1 MDVTAHLKAVPSVW
15 RIGKMNETEFLT
27 RASAI
32 MDAVESQVDDWFEN
46 LDIDVEASRQGTSV
60 LNLKFGNGRQV
71 VINTQTPLREMWLAA
86 RRGGFHYRFDG
97 QTWKDTRGGPDLDV
111 ALSEV
116 CSEETGKTLRVNI

>member
-1 MDVTAHLKAVPSVW
+1 
-15 RIGKMNETEFLT
+15 MNETEFLT

-32 MDAVESQVDDWFEN
+32 MDAIESQVDDWFEN
-46 LDIDVEASRQGTSV
+46 RDIDVEASRQGTSV

-97 QTWKDTRGGPDLDV
+97 QAWKDTRGGPDFDV

-116 CSEETGKTLRVNI
+116 CSEETGQNLLVKI